1 MPDFGRWT
9 SNGGDPSLNEI
20 NRADRFL
27 DALANDQPVYS
38 TDPGEAELAF
48 LLSDWR
54 DGVRDAPLT
63 AVVTPRDAAIALR
76 DGLASSSRKRS
87 RTSLAL
93 VGSVAAGLLCLGGF
107 SAAVYGSGPGD
118 AFYGIRSMFFGQNQQ
133 TRDDQVVLAAQTELA
148 QVQQLIQQGNW
159 QQAQDRLVTLST
171 TVQSVDQV
179 ERKQELIQQYNA
191 LTYKVVE
198 QDPAATLPPPGE
210 PPPVLP
216 SSPLTLLQVP
226 VIEGT
231 TASTSTS
238 ATTSSPST
246 SSSSTSTSTSPS
258 AIPPSDLTSATTTS
272 PSSEPPTTVTSISTS
287 PPPTSQTPTLAPTSA
302 QPPPSTATSA
312 SPPSTAT
319 STVTT
324 TSTTIPRDVAVPPT
338 AVPPSSVAPAP
349 PAVVAPPSSV
359 APAPAIVAP
368 PPLVAPAPAIVA
380 PPPVVAPAPAPAI
393 VAPPSAAS
401 PPPVSVAPVAPQK
414 PREPEQVVT
423 STVSAPS
430 GRGGQ

>member
-54 DGVRDAPLT
+54 DGVRDAPLS

-148 QVQQLIQQGNW
+148 QVQQLIQQGDW
-159 QQAQDRLVTLST
+159 QQAQDKLVTLST

-179 ERKQELIQQYNA
+179 ERKQELIEQYNA

-226 VIEGT
+226 VIEDT
-231 TASTSTS
+231 TVSTSTS
-238 ATTSSPST
+238 ATTSSS

-258 AIPPSDLTSATTTS
+258 AIPPSDLTIATTTTATTS
-272 PSSEPPTTVTSISTS
+272 PSPEPPTTVTSTSTS
-287 PPPTSQTPTLAPTSA
+287 PPPTSQTPTSA
-302 QPPPSTATSA
+302 QP
-312 SPPSTAT
+312 PPSTAT

-324 TSTTIPRDVAVPPT
+324 TSTTISRDVAVPPMT
-338 AVPPSSVAPAP
+338 VPPSPVAPAPPAIVAPPSSVAPAP

-368 PPLVAPAPAIVA
+368 PSSVAPAA
-380 PPPVVAPAPAPAI
+380 P
-393 VAPPSAAS
+393 VAPPSAVS
-401 PPPVSVAPVAPQK
+401 PPPVSVAPVAPPK

-423 STVSAPS
+423 STVTAPT
-430 GRGGQ
+430 GRGGG